1 MDLKQLAQTN
11 LSRAVRFDVNGET
24 FQVTLREP
32 VGLEAMDFLRDFRAV
47 AEVSRRKEAADFTY
61 QGDDPDNEARRNEVA
76 EEMLEAMLT
85 LVFAWAPRLC
95 LEELTKEEVWNL
107 IRLTGGV
114 SSPISEAV
122 TSMVGSLGLVANVT
136 EDETEESQRELP
148 FS

>member
-85 LVFAWAPRLC
+85 LVFAWASPSLSRRTDEGRSVEPDPPDGRRVQPHLGS
-95 LEELTKEEVWNL
+95 
-107 IRLTGGV
+107 RYFDGGLA
-114 SSPISEAV
+114 PGWWL
-122 TSMVGSLGLVANVT
+122 M
-136 EDETEESQRELP
+136 
-148 FS
+148 